1 MESNDI
7 YIYFSI
13 FPFLDELVKEKSQWE
28 TEVATLKKQLEQ
40 QSTLCKYIDKTSD
53 EGKWV
58 NLCNRI
64 IC

>member
-53 EGKWV
+53 EGK
-58 NLCNRI
+58 
-64 IC
+64 